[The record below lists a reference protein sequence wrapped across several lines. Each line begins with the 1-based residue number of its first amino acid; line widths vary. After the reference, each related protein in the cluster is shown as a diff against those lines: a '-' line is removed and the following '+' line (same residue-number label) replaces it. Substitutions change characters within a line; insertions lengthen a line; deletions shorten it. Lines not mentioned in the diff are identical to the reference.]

1 MIGLT
6 RALQQ
11 TADPLGSWTV
21 QVIWQRLLQ
30 STERFRRRVAQLGRY
45 DTNQQYSLTLLVHLL
60 RCRVCD
66 LRRNHRIRY
75 GGVAVSESLR

>member
-1 MIGLT
+1 
-6 RALQQ
+6 
-11 TADPLGSWTV
+11 
-21 QVIWQRLLQ
+21 LQ

-45 DTNQQYSLTLLVHLL
+45 DTNQQYSLRLLVHLL